1 MGDLLGNSDPTP
13 LTDRDF
19 VRLMDAFG
27 PFEPRPLLA
36 IAVSGGADSLAL
48 ALLAERWARAHR
60 GRIAALT
67 VDHRLRP
74 ESAAEARQVGRW
86 LRAHGIAH
94 RILVWEGARPP
105 GDLQAAAR
113 EARYRLLEA
122 WCRDAGCLHL
132 LTAHHREDQAETFWL
147 RLARGSGLDGLAGIA
162 GISERGACR
171 ILRPLLPVAPER
183 LRALLRARQQV
194 WIEDPSNANPAFA
207 RVRIREARALLAAEG
222 LGAERLAETMRHLG
236 NTRAVVETETADLL
250 ARAVRIDPA
259 GLALLDMA
267 SLLRAPREIG
277 LRALAAVL
285 TAIGG
290 SDYPPRRA
298 RLQRLYDE
306 CSRNGLGQGR
316 TLGGCRVLARDGAL
330 LVCREAAGLQDRTAV
345 PPGSHAIWDR
355 RFQTALPK
363 NASRG
368 LTLGALGVDRQG
380 LPTAVLKRLAAVP
393 AAARPTLPA
402 LRDKDGSLV
411 ALPGIGWAKPRAAVL
426 VEGWIRF
433 RPLRQLAPLGFTVV

>member
-1 MGDLLGNSDPTP
+1 MGELLGNNDPSP

-19 VRLMDAFG
+19 ARLMDALG

-36 IAVSGGADSLAL
+36 VAVSGGADSLAL
-48 ALLAERWARAHR
+48 ALLAERWARARR

-86 LRAHGIAH
+86 LRARGIAH
-94 RILVWEGARPP
+94 RILVWEEARPA

-162 GISERGACR
+162 GVSERGACR

-183 LRALLRARQQV
+183 LRALLRSRRQA
-194 WIEDPSNANPAFA
+194 WIEDPSNENRAFA
-207 RVRIREARALLAAEG
+207 RVRIREARALVAAEG
-222 LGAERLAETMRHLG
+222 LGAERLGETMRHLG
-236 NTRAVVETETADLL
+236 DARAALETETAGLL

-259 GLALLDMA
+259 GLAFLDMV

-285 TAIGG
+285 TTIGG
-290 SDYPPRRA
+290 SDYPPRLA
-298 RLQRLYDE
+298 RLRRFYDE
-306 CSRNGLGQGR
+306 FSRNGLGQGR
-316 TLGGCRVLARDGAL
+316 TLGGCRVAAWGETA
-330 LVCREAAGLQDRTAV
+330 LVCREAAGLQERTAIA
-345 PPGSHAIWDR
+345 PGGRAAWDR
-355 RFQTALPK
+355 RFQAALSR
-363 NASRG
+363 NAPRG
-368 LTLGALGVDRQG
+368 LTLGALGLDRRG
-380 LPTAVLKRLAAVP
+380 LPPAARKRLAAVP

-411 ALPGIGWAKPRAAVL
+411 ALPGIGWAKPRVAEL

-433 RPLRQLAPLGFTVV
+433 RPPRQLAPLGFTVV